1 MDSFADRT
9 KRRLREELLD
19 AAYEAIVAGG
29 YDGLRMADVA
39 RRTGVS
45 RQTVYNEFG
54 DKWGVLQAVVTRETE
69 RFLVEV
75 NAALAEQSDP
85 IDGLRAAVERA
96 LTLAGENPLIR
107 AALSQPGSDQASQL
121 LTTRGQQV
129 LELAHL
135 RLGAHVM
142 EHWPEVPAED
152 ATSCVDVALRVVM
165 SHIVTP
171 GPPPAAVAEQLARVL
186 SPFLLAGPSAPAGS
200 WGSTSRPSLVAP
212 VAALPPLLSPGREA
226 P

>member
-9 KRRLREELLD
+9 KRRLRDELLD
-19 AAYEAIVAGG
+19 AAYDAVVAGG

-54 DKWGVLQAVVTRETE
+54 DKWGVLEAVAARETE
-69 RFLVEV
+69 RFLLDV
-75 NAALAEQSDP
+75 NAALAEQPDP

-135 RLGAHVM
+135 RLGAHVT
-142 EHWPEVPAED
+142 EHWPEVRAED
-152 ATSCVDVALRVVM
+152 ATSCVDVALRVVL

-171 GPPPAAVAEQLARVL
+171 GPPPAAVADQLARVL
-186 SPFLLAGPSAPAGS
+186 SPFLTESRRQHEESPS
-200 WGSTSRPSLVAP
+200 
-212 VAALPPLLSPGREA
+212 
-226 P
+226 

>member
-1 MDSFADRT
+1 MTSFADRT
-9 KRRLREELLD
+9 KRRLRDELLD
-19 AAYEAIVAGG
+19 AAQEAVVAGG
-29 YDGLRMADVA
+29 YDGLRMAEVA

-54 DKWGVLQAVVTRETE
+54 DKWGLLEAVAARETE
-69 RFLVEV
+69 RFLVDV
-75 NAALAEQSDP
+75 NTAIAEQPDP

-96 LTLAGENPLIR
+96 LILAGENPLIK

-135 RLGAHVM
+135 RLGAHVR

-152 ATSCVDVALRVVM
+152 ATSCVDVALRVVI

-171 GPPPAAVAEQLARVL
+171 GPPPAAVADQLARVL
-186 SPFLLAGPSAPAGS
+186 SPFLTEKRGLAE
-200 WGSTSRPSLVAP
+200 SRRSHV
-212 VAALPPLLSPGREA
+212 
-226 P
+226 

>member
-1 MDSFADRT
+1 MTSFADRT
-9 KRRLREELLD
+9 KRRLRDELLD
-19 AAYEAIVAGG
+19 AAREAVVAGG
-29 YDGLRMADVA
+29 YDGLRMAEVA

-54 DKWGVLQAVVTRETE
+54 DKWGLLEAVAARETE
-69 RFLVEV
+69 RFLLDV
-75 NAALAEQSDP
+75 NAALAEQPDP
-85 IDGLRAAVERA
+85 INGLRAAVETA
-96 LTLAGENPLIR
+96 LTLAAENPLIR

-135 RLGAHVM
+135 RLGAHVR

-152 ATSCVDVALRVVM
+152 ATSCVDVALRVVI

-171 GPPPAAVAEQLARVL
+171 GPPRRRWPISWLA
-186 SPFLLAGPSAPAGS
+186 S
-200 WGSTSRPSLVAP
+200 SRRS
-212 VAALPPLLSPGREA
+212 
-226 P
+226 

>member
-1 MDSFADRT
+1 MDSFTDRT
-9 KRRLREELLD
+9 KRRLHDELLD
-19 AAYEAIVAGG
+19 AAYDAIVAGG
-29 YDGLRMADVA
+29 YDGLRMAEVA

-54 DKWGVLQAVVTRETE
+54 DKWGLLEAVAARETE
-69 RFLVEV
+69 RFLVDV
-75 NAALAEQSDP
+75 NTAIAEQPDP

-96 LTLAGENPLIR
+96 LILAGENPLIK

-135 RLGAHVM
+135 RLGAHVR

-152 ATSCVDVALRVVM
+152 ATSCVDVALRVVI

-171 GPPPAAVAEQLARVL
+171 GPPPAAVADQLARVL
-186 SPFLLAGPSAPAGS
+186 SPFLTEERGLAE
-200 WGSTSRPSLVAP
+200 SRRSHV
-212 VAALPPLLSPGREA
+212 
-226 P
+226 

>member
-1 MDSFADRT
+1 MDSFGDRT
-9 KRRLREELLD
+9 KRRLRVELLD
-19 AAYEAIVAGG
+19 AAYDAVVAGG

-54 DKWGVLQAVVTRETE
+54 DKWGLLEAVAARETE
-69 RFLVEV
+69 RFLLDV
-75 NAALAEQSDP
+75 NAALAGQPDQGGGAGTESSPAP

-96 LTLAGENPLIR
+96 LTLAGENPLVR

-129 LELAHL
+129 VELAHL
-135 RLGAHVM
+135 RLGAHVR

-152 ATSCVDVALRVVM
+152 ATSCVDVALRVVL

-186 SPFLLAGPSAPAGS
+186 SPFLKSAQLSA
-200 WGSTSRPSLVAP
+200 SRRQ
-212 VAALPPLLSPGREA
+212 G
-226 P
+226 

>member
-1 MDSFADRT
+1 MTSFADRT
-9 KRRLREELLD
+9 KRRLRDELLD
-19 AAYEAIVAGG
+19 AAQEAVVAGG
-29 YDGLRMADVA
+29 YDGLRMAEVA

-54 DKWGVLQAVVTRETE
+54 DKWGLLEAVAARETE
-69 RFLVEV
+69 RFLVDV
-75 NAALAEQSDP
+75 NTAIAEQPDP

-96 LTLAGENPLIR
+96 LTLAGENPLIK

-135 RLGAHVM
+135 RLGAHVR

-152 ATSCVDVALRVVM
+152 ATSCVDVALRVVI

-171 GPPPAAVAEQLARVL
+171 GPPPAAVADQLARVL
-186 SPFLLAGPSAPAGS
+186 SPFLTEERGLAE
-200 WGSTSRPSLVAP
+200 SRRSHV
-212 VAALPPLLSPGREA
+212 
-226 P
+226 

>member
-1 MDSFADRT
+1 
-9 KRRLREELLD
+9 
-19 AAYEAIVAGG
+19 
-29 YDGLRMADVA
+29 
-39 RRTGVS
+39 VS

-54 DKWGVLQAVVTRETE
+54 DKWGLLEAVAARETE
-69 RFLVEV
+69 RFLADV
-75 NAALAEQSDP
+75 NAALAGQPDRGGGAGRESSTAP

-96 LTLAGENPLIR
+96 LTLAGENPLVR

-129 LELAHL
+129 VELAHL
-135 RLGAHVM
+135 RLGAHVR

-152 ATSCVDVALRVVM
+152 ATSCVDVALRVVL

-186 SPFLLAGPSAPAGS
+186 SPFLKSAQLSA
-200 WGSTSRPSLVAP
+200 SRRQ
-212 VAALPPLLSPGREA
+212 G
-226 P
+226 

>member
-1 MDSFADRT
+1 MASFADRT
-9 KRRLREELLD
+9 KRRLRDELLD
-19 AAYEAIVAGG
+19 AAQEAVVAGG
-29 YDGLRMADVA
+29 YDGLRMGEVA

-54 DKWGVLQAVVTRETE
+54 DKWGLLEAVAARETE
-69 RFLVEV
+69 RFLLDV
-75 NAALAEQSDP
+75 NDALAKQSNP
-85 IDGLRAAVERA
+85 IDGLRAAVERSLA
-96 LTLAGENPLIR
+96 LAGENPLIK

-135 RLGAHVM
+135 RLGAHVR

-152 ATSCVDVALRVVM
+152 ATSCVDVALRVVI

-171 GPPPAAVAEQLARVL
+171 GPPPAAVADQLARVL
-186 SPFLLAGPSAPAGS
+186 SPFL
-200 WGSTSRPSLVAP
+200 TESRRSHV
-212 VAALPPLLSPGREA
+212 
-226 P
+226 

>member
-1 MDSFADRT
+1 MDSFGDRT
-9 KRRLREELLD
+9 KRRLRDELLD
-19 AAYEAIVAGG
+19 AAYDAVVAGG

-54 DKWGVLQAVVTRETE
+54 DKWGLLEAVAARETE
-69 RFLVEV
+69 RFLVDV
-75 NAALAEQSDP
+75 NAALAGQPDRGGEEGTESSPAP

-96 LTLAGENPLIR
+96 LTLAGENPLVR

-129 LELAHL
+129 VELAHL
-135 RLGAHVM
+135 RLGAHVR

-152 ATSCVDVALRVVM
+152 ATSCVDVALRVVL

-186 SPFLLAGPSAPAGS
+186 SPFLKSAQLSA
-200 WGSTSRPSLVAP
+200 SRRQ
-212 VAALPPLLSPGREA
+212 G
-226 P
+226 

>member
-9 KRRLREELLD
+9 KRRLRDELLD
-19 AAYEAIVAGG
+19 AAYEAIVSGG
-29 YDGLRMADVA
+29 YDGLRMADVG

-54 DKWGVLQAVVTRETE
+54 DKWGVLQAAVVRETE

-75 NAALAEQSDP
+75 NAALAAHDDP

-96 LTLAGENPLIR
+96 LSLASDNPLVK
-107 AALSQPGSDQASQL
+107 AALGQPGSDQASQL

-129 LELAHL
+129 LELSHQ
-135 RLGAHVM
+135 RLDAHVR

-152 ATSCVDVALRVVM
+152 ATTCVDVALRVVL
-165 SHIVTP
+165 SHIVNP
-171 GPPPAAVAEQLARVL
+171 GAAPAVVADQIARVL
-186 SPFLLAGPSAPAGS
+186 GPFLS
-200 WGSTSRPSLVAP
+200 SRRSV
-212 VAALPPLLSPGREA
+212 
-226 P
+226 